1 MSEGRKELEKMF
13 VREENLFK
21 KSQDG
26 KFDIQIALDD
36 FIEISSAYDK
46 SEIEAKL
53 RVVVYQLEKKL
64 YWYKILLEGLE
75 REDNRDKKIDEE
87 IEEVWSSKE

>member
-1 MSEGRKELEKMF
+1 MF

-21 KSQDG
+21 KYQDER
-26 KFDIQIALDD
+26 FDIQIALDD
-36 FIEISSAYDK
+36 FIELSTIYDK

-53 RVVVYQLEKKL
+53 RVAIHQLEKRL

-75 REDNRDKKIDEE
+75 KRKEENRDKKIDEE
-87 IEEVWSSKE
+87 IEQVWNSKE